1 MLERLV
7 KPILEAW
14 IALKIADD
22 KVGECAT
29 KIDKLKKE
37 CEKAISPLQKE
48 LGKSQDEAH
57 MLREKQLD
65 LRRDLGKKLRET
77 NCAMTTVKVTM
88 DGETKT
94 YGVCDSTGTAM
105 IYEIADTKDVE
116 KLMTINKMSNKEG
129 KLGQG
134 I

>member
-1 MLERLV
+1 MWV
-7 KPILEAW
+7 
-14 IALKIADD
+14 ALKIADD

-48 LGKSQDEAH
+48 LGKSQDEAR
-57 MLREKQLD
+57 MLRDKQLE
-65 LRRDLGKKLRET
+65 LRKVLGRQLRAT
-77 NCAMTTVKVTM
+77 NCAMTTVKVTI
-88 DGETKT
+88 DGKTKT

-116 KLMTINKMSNKEG
+116 KLMAINKMDNKEG

-134 I
+134 V